1 MRCRSQRSGTLPRGA
16 AQARSRSCSHRSTG
30 ASISDARGGAQ
41 ALSARRRSRRK
52 VLVSPTWTAAPRSSS
67 RQAAYSISQAIAS
80 GRSRRSSSVQ
90 TFLPR
95 ENRPSHSGASPT
107 TRRSR
112 RSSTGTECQRRP
124 LSWRMWPCVPSMKS
138 AGTVSL
144 RSKRCSQ
151 LAVRRC
157 QSARA
162 CSRRRRSP
170 THTGSLWSARR
181 RGPSAA
187 RRRAAERQPK
197 AEPSRAYVETSGAST
212 RPAPCASGSAQ
223 SRHQRID
230 AAWPPRIEQLAAG
243 HVDEHQRS
251 VHAPK
256 TTSAPHRRAAT
267 GTRHRAGPRG
277 RSRKSAAA
285 DRS

>member
-1 MRCRSQRSGTLPRGA
+1 MRCRSQRSGTLPRRA

-41 ALSARRRSRRK
+41 AFSARRRSRRK

-107 TRRSR
+107 TRCSR
-112 RSSTGTECQRRP
+112 RSSTGTDSQRRS

-144 RSKRCSQ
+144 RSNMALPGCRQTLPIGEGAQLGVVAHPPIEVHCGLHVGVAQAPRDDVQRDASQ
-151 LAVRRC
+151 
-157 QSARA
+157 
-162 CSRRRRSP
+162 
-170 THTGSLWSARR
+170 
-181 RGPSAA
+181 
-187 RRRAAERQPK
+187 
-197 AEPSRAYVETSGAST
+197 
-212 RPAPCASGSAQ
+212 
-223 SRHQRID
+223 
-230 AAWPPRIEQLAAG
+230 
-243 HVDEHQRS
+243 
-251 VHAPK
+251 
-256 TTSAPHRRAAT
+256 
-267 GTRHRAGPRG
+267 
-277 RSRKSAAA
+277 
-285 DRS
+285 